1 MVKTTTPSM
10 VAKLEKQIME
20 LITLLDQKDYKKN
33 DLLNKMQDDEFYY
46 GELNKI
52 ALSSSS
58 IKLLYDSPKKYYY
71 VTKYGNTS
79 TQGLRDGWLLHCLL
93 LEPEKFDEQI
103 FVDVQSKNTK
113 KYKEAVEEHGT
124 VYTAKEKS
132 DAERLADAVLKNE
145 QALRLLSNAQYEV
158 PIIGDVMGMPFRGK
172 ADILSKNGICDIK
185 TTSDIKAFPYSAKKY
200 GYDIQVYL
208 YCKLFGVQ
216 YFDFKFLVI
225 DKGTLDIG
233 IWDVSEEFYLSG
245 EQKVAKGIDTYMTYF
260 LKEEAEVNDYVIT
273 GTL

>member
-1 MVKTTTPSM
+1 MVGKF
-10 VAKLEKQIME
+10 EKQIME

-33 DLLNKMQDDEFYY
+33 NLLNKMQDDNFYY

-58 IKLLYDSPKKYYY
+58 IKLLYDSPKKYHY
-71 VTKYGNTS
+71 VTQYGNVS

-93 LEPEKFDEQI
+93 LEPEKFDELI

-113 KYKEAVEEHGT
+113 KYKEAVAEHGT

-132 DAERLADAVLKNE
+132 DAERLADAILKNE
-145 QALRLLSNAQYEV
+145 QALRLLGDSQYEV
-158 PIIGDVMGMPFRGK
+158 PVIGEVMGMPFRGK
-172 ADILSKNGICDIK
+172 ADILSKHGIVDIK
-185 TTSDIKAFPYSAKKY
+185 TTSDIKAFPYSARKY

-208 YCKLFGVQ
+208 YCKLFGLEF
-216 YFDFKFLVI
+216 YEFKFLVV
-225 DKGTLDIG
+225 DKSSLDIG
-233 IWDVSEEFYLSG
+233 IWDVSEDFYLSG
-245 EQKVAKGIDTYMTYF
+245 EQKVKQGIETYMTYF
-260 LKEEAEVNDYVIT
+260 MKQEVEVNDYVIT

>member
-1 MVKTTTPSM
+1 
-10 VAKLEKQIME
+10 ME

-33 DLLNKMQDDEFYY
+33 DLLNKMQDDVFYY
-46 GELNKI
+46 GELNEI

-58 IKLLYDSPKKYYY
+58 IKLLYDSPKKYHY
-71 VTKYGNTS
+71 VTKYGNPS

-124 VYTAKEKS
+124 VYTMKEKQ

-145 QALRLLSNAQYEV
+145 QALRLLDKSEFEV
-158 PIIGDVMGMPFRGK
+158 PAIGEVMGMPFRGK
-172 ADILSKNGICDIK
+172 ADVLSKNGITDIK
-185 TTSDIKAFPYSAKKY
+185 TTSDIKAFPYSARKY

-208 YCKLFGVQ
+208 YCKLFNVQ

-233 IWDVSEEFYLSG
+233 IWDCSEEFYLSG
-245 EQKVAKGIDTYMTYF
+245 EQKVKKGIETYITYF
-260 LKEEAEVNDYVIT
+260 MKQEVEVNDYVIT